1 MDKDKIELTESV
13 TTNLEIVRSMSA
25 PKVIVSCKIV
35 VDIDK
40 IDKVP
45 EMCVKAVKE
54 IYDEAAKQGLGLG
67 AGKPDTR

>member
-1 MDKDKIELTESV
+1 MEKDEFELHESV
-13 TTNLEIVRSMSA
+13 TTNLEIVRSLSA

-45 EMCVKAVKE
+45 EMCVKAVKD
-54 IYDEAAKQGLGLG
+54 IYNKASKEGLSL
-67 AGKPDTR
+67 AIQ